1 MDHEHF
7 GVDPFSDTFKV
18 FGGTSLGS
26 WLSEWHEISTLDL
39 DGLDVPS
46 CFSSPSGLI
55 LLVSWT
61 ESLELALVV
70 GEIFDAI
77 TLTVPQGKGGK
88 FAIIAP
94 RLCLYLLVWISC
106 HGVLLGL

>member
-1 MDHEHF
+1 MA
-7 GVDPFSDTFKV
+7 GSLMVAFKL
-18 FGGTSLGS
+18 FGGTSVWS
-26 WLSEWHEISTLDL
+26 CISELHEISTLDL

-55 LLVSWT
+55 SLVSWT
-61 ESLELALVV
+61 ESLELAFVV

-94 RLCLYLLVWISC
+94 RLCLYLSVWIAC
-106 HGVLLGL
+106 RGVLLGL